1 MRRFLIIFSVIFYS
15 NLFAQEL
22 IDTDGDG
29 ITDIEDHCPTVKG
42 PKENNGC
49 QWQEMICYSTPTI
62 YFEKDKTNINESELK
77 QLDNYISS
85 FLNSLKKEELEQL
98 SIISYT
104 SLDSDKNKLKKLA
117 KKRAENVK
125 KIMIKKNKIFRKVT
139 IELKI
144 DSDLRWKEC
153 ADEECPEW
161 KINEENRISFGIK
174 KRNQTN

>member
-1 MRRFLIIFSVIFYS
+1 MRKFLIYLFFSS
-15 NLFAQEL
+15 SLFAQEL

-29 ITDIEDHCPTVKG
+29 IPDIEDHCPTVKG

-85 FLNSLKKEELEQL
+85 FLNSFKKEELEQL

-104 SLDSDKNKLKKLA
+104 NLDSDKNKLKKLA

-125 KIMIKKNKIFRKVT
+125 KIMIEKNKIFRKVT

>member
-1 MRRFLIIFSVIFYS
+1 MRKYLMNIYLFFCPII
-15 NLFAQEL
+15 FAQEF

-29 ITDIEDHCPTVKG
+29 IPDIEDHCPIVKG

-62 YFEKDKTNINESELK
+62 YFEKDKSNITESELK
-77 QLDNYISS
+77 QLDNFISS
-85 FLNSLKKEELEQL
+85 FLKSLKKEELEQL

-104 SLDSDKNKLKKLA
+104 NLDSDKNKLKKLA
-117 KKRAENVK
+117 KKRVENVQK
-125 KIMIKKNKIFRKVT
+125 YMIKKNKIFRKVT

-153 ADEECPEW
+153 AAEECPEW
-161 KINEENRISFGIK
+161 KLNEENRISFGIK